1 MDRLFST
8 ATTTIAVTDPNQT
21 ENRNLSHSMG
31 DAAFFGG
38 MVGCGETYFPAFA
51 LAIGLGET
59 ASGLVAS
66 IPLLVGG
73 TLQLASPI
81 AIRWLGSYQRWIVTG
96 AVLQALAFIPLALAA
111 WSGSLT
117 LPMFLLIASV
127 YWAAGLAT
135 GPAWNTWIERIVP
148 PSRRTRFFAR
158 RSRLQQIC
166 TFSSLMIAGTMLQW
180 SSANDA
186 TLSGFAGLF
195 VVAGLLRLVSAMFLH
210 RTDSQVADIVPSIN
224 ISSAAQAVDHSNRV
238 SREAKRLLAYLVLM
252 QVFVQI
258 SGPFFA
264 AYMLEQLSFSY
275 STFVTLISVA
285 FVSKVLSMSFWGR
298 IAERSGARRV
308 LWIGGVC
315 LVPLSSLWILSEE
328 VAWLVV
334 VQILSGIAWAA
345 YELGFFLMFFET
357 LPAGQRTRLL
367 TYYNFANTLAVCA
380 GALCGAAVLGWVGY
394 SSYGY
399 HYLFGLS
406 SLGRLLCV
414 GLLVGIAL
422 PNHSLKTIQMRILSI
437 RPGAGSVAT
446 PVLASAEEEISS

>member
-1 MDRLFST
+1 
-8 ATTTIAVTDPNQT
+8 
-21 ENRNLSHSMG
+21 
-31 DAAFFGG
+31 
-38 MVGCGETYFPAFA
+38 
-51 LAIGLGET
+51 
-59 ASGLVAS
+59 
-66 IPLLVGG
+66 
-73 TLQLASPI
+73 
-81 AIRWLGSYQRWIVTG
+81 
-96 AVLQALAFIPLALAA
+96 
-111 WSGSLT
+111 
-117 LPMFLLIASV
+117 
-127 YWAAGLAT
+127 
-135 GPAWNTWIERIVP
+135 
-148 PSRRTRFFAR
+148 
-158 RSRLQQIC
+158 
-166 TFSSLMIAGTMLQW
+166 MIAGAMLQW

-224 ISSAAQAVDHSNRV
+224 ISSAAQTVDHSNSV
-238 SREAKRLLAYLVLM
+238 SREAKRLLVYLVLM

-315 LVPLSSLWILSEE
+315 LVRLSSLWILSEQ

-406 SLGRLLCV
+406 SIGRLLCV

-422 PNHSLKTIQMRILSI
+422 PHHSLKTIQMRILSI